1 MAEFF
6 SKRRSL
12 KKILALSS
20 GAGFTVLLGPQEL
33 AYGASLVGVRVWPAD
48 DYTRVTLESDTAL
61 RVTHQLL
68 TDPNRLVVD
77 IEGLDLNPKL
87 RELVAKVQTN
97 DPYIAQVRVGQ
108 FQPKIVRLVFDLKDE
123 IKPQLFTL
131 EPIGNYQHRLVFDL
145 YPKVAPDL
153 MAEFLRKNTSKEDE
167 DPIAALVLGARNKKS
182 SPAVNEP
189 QKYARIVTIAIDAG
203 HGGEDPGAIGQS
215 GAREKDVVLS
225 IARRL
230 KNLLDNEP
238 GYRTLMTRDGDYF
251 VPLHVRVQKARSVQA
266 DLFISIHA
274 DAFVL
279 PHAQGASVF
288 VLSQQGAS
296 STSARW
302 MANKENGADLI
313 GGLNL
318 KNKDAQ
324 VTQLLLDLSTTAQIK
339 DSLKLGSAVMQE
351 IGSFAKL
358 HSNRV
363 EQASFAVLKAPDIP
377 SILVET
383 AFISNPEEEA
393 KLLDEAYQQRISRAI
408 LKGIQGFIE
417 KNPANNRRA

>member
-1 MAEFF
+1 MSELF

-12 KKILALSS
+12 KKIFALSS
-20 GAGFTVLLGPQEL
+20 AAGFTILLGPQEL

-61 RVTHQLL
+61 HVSHQLL

-131 EPIGNYQHRLVFDL
+131 DPIGNYQYRLVFDL

-153 MAEFLRKNTSKEDE
+153 MAEFLRKNISKEED
-167 DPIAALVLGARNKKS
+167 DPIAALVLGNQNKKIG
-182 SPAVNEP
+182 PTIAEP
-189 QKYARIVTIAIDAG
+189 QKYSRIVTIAIDAG

-279 PHAQGASVF
+279 PNAQGASVF
-288 VLSQQGAS
+288 VLSQQGATS
-296 STSARW
+296 SSARW

-313 GGLNL
+313 GGLNI
-318 KNKDAQ
+318 KNKDVQ

-339 DSLKLGSAVMQE
+339 NSLKLGSAVMQE

-393 KLLDEAYQQRISRAI
+393 KLLDEAYQQRISRAAD
-408 LKGIQGFIE
+408 F
-417 KNPANNRRA
+417 